1 MNHNTSTPLTRTYA
15 AKSVRQA
22 HYADMQRQKP
32 TDRGRFFMTGQ
43 AGYLDKKHKEERKAK
58 ELNRESLLCLSAGL
72 MENITKTNALN
83 ENDKKELVALLD
95 KSIRKELGPLPEGHD
110 TELAAYAKYS
120 QHLKKCKMCGKWFVH
135 RNKNAQYCNRVN
147 KQDPHGRTCQQLG
160 PPNDYNEK
168 VSKSALLLEYRRF
181 NARMNYEIQK
191 GKITFEEFDEQI
203 LMAKVRKNAIIKEYG
218 PNPPEKVVREYSEAL
233 RKQ

>member
-1 MNHNTSTPLTRTYA
+1 MEHNAQLTKNRTFN

-22 HYADMQRQKP
+22 DYADMQKQKP

-43 AGYLDKKHKEERKAK
+43 AGYLDKKHKEERRVK
-58 ELNRESLLCLSAGL
+58 ELNRESLLCLSAAL

-83 ENDKKELVALLD
+83 ENDKKELVSLLD

-120 QHLKKCKMCGKWFVH
+120 QHLKRCKMCGKWFVH

-147 KQDPHGRTCQQLG
+147 KQDPYGRTCQQLG
-160 PPNDYNEK
+160 PPNDYQGK
-168 VSKSALLLEYRRF
+168 VNKSTILLEYRRF
-181 NARMNYEIQK
+181 NARMNYELQK
-191 GKITFEEFDEQI
+191 KRITFEEFDERM
-203 LMAKVRKNAIIKEYG
+203 LMAKGRKNAIIKKYG
-218 PNPPEKVVREYSEAL
+218 PNPPEKVVKEYSEAL

>member
-1 MNHNTSTPLTRTYA
+1 MP
-15 AKSVRQA
+15 Q
-22 HYADMQRQKP
+22 P
-32 TDRGRFFMTGQ
+32 C
-43 AGYLDKKHKEERKAK
+43 LDVFHIR
-58 ELNRESLLCLSAGL
+58 SGL
-72 MENITKTNALN
+72 DQYRCVGM
-83 ENDKKELVALLD
+83 
-95 KSIRKELGPLPEGHD
+95 PEGMVVEGQVKLMMND
-110 TELAAYAKYS
+110 PAAALEGIRGS
-120 QHLKKCKMCGKWFVH
+120 VLTVLGNTDHLKKCKMCGKWFVH

-168 VSKSALLLEYRRF
+168 VSKSALLLECRRF
-181 NARMNYEIQK
+181 NARMNYELQK

>member
-1 MNHNTSTPLTRTYA
+1 MEHNAQLAKNRA
-15 AKSVRQA
+15 FNAKSVRQA
-22 HYADMQRQKP
+22 DYADMQKQKP

-43 AGYLDKKHKEERKAK
+43 AGYLDKKHKEERRAK
-58 ELNRESLLCLSAGL
+58 ELNRESLLCLSVGL

-95 KSIRKELGPLPEGHD
+95 KSIRKELGPFPEGYD

-168 VSKSALLLEYRRF
+168 VSKSALLLECRRF
-181 NARMNYEIQK
+181 NARMNYELQK

-218 PNPPEKVVREYSEAL
+218 PNPPEKVVREYSEEL